1 MVAGPSYYQLRKV
14 QDMKTLLIA
23 NKALLFACVS
33 MYFGTGWS
41 LVLFTFPVAPELTPD
56 NYYNQFVPQVTAATH
71 FFTYM
76 TMVMML
82 SCIIFI
88 VEKWR
93 STDKWYPIVVLLLV
107 VAATLLT
114 IYFIFQYNDR
124 MAAGI
129 KDPVELKTVLT
140 KWMRLN
146 VIRVSIWTLQW
157 LTLMI
162 YFSVVLKRQQ
172 T

>member
-1 MVAGPSYYQLRKV
+1 
-14 QDMKTLLIA
+14 MKTVFVL

-41 LVLFTFPVAPELTPD
+41 LVLFTFPIAPKLTPD

-76 TMVMML
+76 TMVMMVC
-82 SCIIFI
+82 SAVFII
-88 VEKWR
+88 ETWR
-93 STDKWYPIVVLLLV
+93 SRDKWYPIVVLLLV

-114 IYFIFQYNDR
+114 IYFILDYNER

-129 KDPVELKTVLT
+129 TDPIELNTVLD
-140 KWMRLN
+140 KWMFLN
-146 VIRVSIWTLQW
+146 IIRVSLWTLQW
-157 LTLMI
+157 LTMML
-162 YFSVVLKRQQ
+162 YFSIALKRQRA
-172 T
+172 

>member
-1 MVAGPSYYQLRKV
+1 
-14 QDMKTLLIA
+14 MKTVFVL

-41 LVLFTFPVAPELTPD
+41 LVLFTFTIAPKLTPD

-76 TMVMML
+76 TMVMMVC
-82 SCIIFI
+82 SVVFII
-88 VEKWR
+88 ETWR
-93 STDKWYPIVVLLLV
+93 SRDKWYPIVVLLLV

-114 IYFIFQYNDR
+114 IYFIIAYNER

-129 KDPVELKTVLT
+129 TDPIELNTVLD
-140 KWMRLN
+140 KWMFLN
-146 VIRVSIWTLQW
+146 IIRVSLWTLQW
-157 LTLMI
+157 LTLML
-162 YFSVVLKRQQ
+162 YFSIALKRQRA
-172 T
+172 

>member
-1 MVAGPSYYQLRKV
+1 
-14 QDMKTLLIA
+14 MKNVYVL

-41 LVLFTFPVAPELTPD
+41 LVLFTFPIAPRLTPD

-76 TMVMML
+76 TMVMMV
-82 SCIIFI
+82 CCVVFMI
-88 VEKWR
+88 ETWR
-93 STDKWYPIVVLLLV
+93 SRDKWYPIVVLLLV

-114 IYFIFQYNDR
+114 IYFIIAYNER

-129 KDPVELKTVLT
+129 TDPIELNTVLD
-140 KWMRLN
+140 KWMFLN
-146 VIRVSIWTLQW
+146 IIRVSLWTLQW

-162 YFSVVLKRQQ
+162 YFSVVRKRQRA
-172 T
+172 

>member
-1 MVAGPSYYQLRKV
+1 MRTVFVL
-14 QDMKTLLIA
+14 

-41 LVLFTFPVAPELTPD
+41 LVLFTFPIAPKLTPD

-76 TMVMML
+76 TMVMMF
-82 SCIIFI
+82 CCAIFI
-88 VEKWR
+88 IEKWR
-93 STDKWYPIVVLLLV
+93 SQDKWYPIVVLALV
-107 VAATLLT
+107 IGATLLT
-114 IYFIFQYNDR
+114 IYFIIAYNER

-129 KDPVELKTVLT
+129 TDPIELKTILD
-140 KWMRLN
+140 KWMFLN
-146 VIRVSIWTLQW
+146 IIRVSLWTLQW

-162 YFSVVLKRQQ
+162 YFSIALKRQRA
-172 T
+172 

>member
-1 MVAGPSYYQLRKV
+1 
-14 QDMKTLLIA
+14 MKTVLVL

-41 LVLFTFPVAPELTPD
+41 LVLFTFPIAPKLTPD

-76 TMVMML
+76 TMVMMVC
-82 SCIIFI
+82 SVVFII
-88 VEKWR
+88 ETWR
-93 STDKWYPIVVLLLV
+93 SRDKWYPIVVLLLV

-114 IYFIFQYNDR
+114 IYFIIAYNER

-129 KDPVELKTVLT
+129 TDPIELNTVLD
-140 KWMRLN
+140 KWMFLN
-146 VIRVSIWTLQW
+146 IIRVSLWTLQW
-157 LTLMI
+157 LTMML
-162 YFSVVLKRQQ
+162 YFSVALKRQRA
-172 T
+172 